1 MQIVFQ
7 NINFTTIIE
16 KNMLTAKEIRESF
29 KDFFASK
36 EHQIVPS
43 APMVI
48 KGDPTLMFTNAGMN
62 QFKDIILGNVP
73 RKYPRV
79 ADSQK
84 CLRVSGKH
92 NDLEEVGHD
101 TYHHTMFE
109 MLGNW
114 SFGDYFKKE
123 AINWAWEY
131 LVEVLKLDPSRLYA
145 SVFEGSPS
153 EGLSR
158 DDEAAGYWEKFL
170 PVEQII
176 NGNKHDNFWEMGDTG
191 PCGPCSEIHI
201 DLRTAEERAAVPG
214 RDLVNHDHPQVIEIW
229 NLVFM
234 QFNRKADGSLEALPH
249 KVIDTGMGFERLCMA
264 LQGKTSNYDTD
275 VFQPIIRVIAEMAGT
290 TYGKDKEQ
298 DIAMRV
304 IADHIRTIAFAITDG
319 QLPSNAKAGYVI
331 RRILRRAVRYG
342 YTFLNRR
349 EAFMYKL
356 IPVLAETMG
365 DAYPELNLQRELI
378 EKVIKEEEESF
389 LRTLETGIRLLDKK
403 IEETKA
409 AGKHVIS
416 GVDAF
421 TLYDTYGFPLDL
433 TELIL
438 REKGMEAN
446 IEEFN
451 AEMQKQKER
460 ARNAAAIETGDWM
473 ILKEG
478 DCEFVG
484 YDTFEC
490 EAEILRYRQIKQKN
504 KVLFQIVLSKT
515 PFYAE
520 MGGQV
525 GDSGWLIGDT
535 EKLEIIDTKR
545 ENNLPVHLIAR
556 LPEDVTQ
563 TFVARI
569 NEKKR
574 IQSECNHTGTHLL
587 HEALRE
593 VLGTHVEQKGSFV
606 SPEML
611 RFDFSHFQK
620 VTDEEMRQVER
631 LVNEKI
637 RANHPIEEHRNLPI
651 AEAKEMGAMA
661 LFGEK
666 YGDEV
671 RVIKYGTSV
680 ELCGGTHIPAT
691 GMIGSLRVVGESSIA
706 AGVRR
711 IEAVTAQ
718 GAEDFAYAQQDLIRE
733 LRSMMNNMPNLAQA
747 IKKSIDEN
755 ADLKKQIDEYMRE
768 KAVSM
773 KRDIIAKATE
783 RNGIKLFTYVGKAQP
798 DAMKDVAFQL
808 KGETSGSFVFVAGI
822 ADGAKCTL
830 MVMLSDDLVADGLNA
845 GKLVKDAA
853 RHIQGGGGGQP
864 HFATAGGKNTDGLT
878 IAVGEVIKAAG
889 LE

>member
-1 MQIVFQ
+1 
-7 NINFTTIIE
+7 
-16 KNMLTAKEIRESF
+16 MLTAKEIRESF
-29 KDFFASK
+29 KEFFASK
-36 EHQIVPS
+36 QHQIVPS
-43 APMVI
+43 APMVV

-73 RKYPRV
+73 IKYSRV

-131 LVEVLKLDPSRLYA
+131 LVDVLKLDPKRLYA
-145 SVFEGSPS
+145 TVFEGSPA

-158 DDEAAGYWEKFL
+158 DDEAAGYWEQYL
-170 PVEQII
+170 PKDHII

-201 DLRTAEERAAVPG
+201 DLRPDEERAAVSG
-214 RDLVNHDHPQVIEIW
+214 AEMVNKDHPQVIEIW

-234 QFNRKADGSLEALPH
+234 QFNRKADGSLEPLPA
-249 KVIDTGMGFERLCMA
+249 KVIDTGMGFERLCMS

-275 VFQPIIRVIAEMAGT
+275 VFQPIIQVIASATGT
-290 TYGKDKEQ
+290 KYGENKQQ

-304 IADHIRTIAFAITDG
+304 IADHIRTIAFSITDG

-342 YTFLNRR
+342 YTFLGRR
-349 EAFMYKL
+349 EAFMYGL
-356 IPVLAETMG
+356 LPVLIETMG
-365 DAYPELNLQRELI
+365 DAYPELVAQKTLI

-403 IEETKA
+403 IEETKG
-409 AGKHVIS
+409 AGKTVIS

-438 REKGMEAN
+438 RENGMEVN
-446 IEEFN
+446 IKEFN

-460 ARNAAAIETGDWM
+460 ARNAAAIETGDWVV
-473 ILKEG
+473 LKEG
-478 DCEFVG
+478 ESKFVG
-484 YDTFEC
+484 YDLFEC
-490 EAEILRYRQIKQKN
+490 EAEILRYRKIKQKN
-504 KVLFQIVLSKT
+504 KELFQVVLDQT

-525 GDSGWLIGDT
+525 GDTGWLIADD
-535 EKLEIIDTKR
+535 EKLDVIDTKR
-545 ENNLPVHLIAR
+545 ENNLPVHFVAR
-556 LPEDVTQ
+556 LPKDVTA
-563 TFVARI
+563 TFTAKI

-574 IQSECNHTGTHLL
+574 IQCECNHSATHLL

-606 SPEML
+606 SPEAL

-620 VTDEEMRQVER
+620 VTDEEIRRVEK
-631 LVNEKI
+631 LVSEKI
-637 RANHPIEEHRNLPI
+637 RANFPLEEHRNMPI
-651 AEAKEMGAMA
+651 AQAQALGAMA

-671 RVIKYGTSV
+671 RVVKYGSSI
-680 ELCGGTHIPAT
+680 ELCGGTHVPAT
-691 GMIGSLRVVGESSIA
+691 GMIGSLRVVAESSIA

-711 IEAVTAQ
+711 IEAVTAES
-718 GAEDFAYAQQDLIRE
+718 AEEYTYHLQDSFRE
-733 LRSMMNNMPNLAQA
+733 LRAMFNNVPNLAQT
-747 IKKSIDEN
+747 IRKSIEEN
-755 ADLKKQIDEYMRE
+755 AELKKQVGDYIKE
-768 KAVSM
+768 KVASM
-773 KRDIIAKATE
+773 KKDLIAKAVVRHGVKVVVFRGE
-783 RNGIKLFTYVGKAQP
+783 ANVDAIKDL
-798 DAMKDVAFQL
+798 AFQI
-808 KGETSGSFVFVAGI
+808 KGESCTDEKVFFVAGI
-822 ADGAKCTL
+822 KDGAKCAL
-830 MVMLSDDLVADGLNA
+830 MVMLSEPLVADGMDA
-845 GKLVKDAA
+845 SKLVKDAA
-853 RHIQGGGGGQP
+853 KLIQGGGGGQA
-864 HFATAGGKNTDGLT
+864 HFATAGGKNPDGL
-878 IAVGEVIKAAG
+878 IQAVDQILAAAD
-889 LE
+889 LQ